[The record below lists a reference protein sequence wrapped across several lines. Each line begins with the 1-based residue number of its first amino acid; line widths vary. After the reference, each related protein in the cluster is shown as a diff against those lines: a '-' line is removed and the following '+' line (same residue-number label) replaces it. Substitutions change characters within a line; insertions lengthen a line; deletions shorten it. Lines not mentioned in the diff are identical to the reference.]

1 MNILEI
7 YDELTLIKDDINSLY
22 QLLRLIKEGGYQG
35 LLAETD
41 IYSLLLIPT
50 KNVIQLEE
58 KLNEIL
64 LKIEEQL

>member
-22 QLLRLIKEGGYQG
+22 QLLRLIKEGGFQG
-35 LLAETD
+35 LIAETD

>member
-35 LLAETD
+35 LIAETD

>member
-35 LLAETD
+35 LIAETD
-41 IYSLLLIPT
+41 IYSLLLIAT

>member
-35 LLAETD
+35 LIAETD
-41 IYSLLLIPT
+41 IYSLIT
-50 KNVIQLEE
+50 NT
-58 KLNEIL
+58 N
-64 LKIEEQL
+64 